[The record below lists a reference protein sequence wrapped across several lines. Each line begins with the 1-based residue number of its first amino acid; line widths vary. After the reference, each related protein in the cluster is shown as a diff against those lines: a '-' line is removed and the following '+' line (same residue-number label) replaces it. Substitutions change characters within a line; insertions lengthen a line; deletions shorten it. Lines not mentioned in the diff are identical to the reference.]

1 MFEVQYISRE
11 NLQMKRTNIYLGDVQ
26 HKRLKVIAKK
36 MGLKVSEI
44 IRRMIDE
51 GLQKYDKTERR

>member
-1 MFEVQYISRE
+1 MR
-11 NLQMKRTNIYLGDVQ
+11 RTNIYLGDAQ
-26 HKRLKVIAKK
+26 HKRLKVIGKK

-51 GLQKYDKTERR
+51 GLKRYERTVGR

>member
-1 MFEVQYISRE
+1 
-11 NLQMKRTNIYLGDVQ
+11 MKRTNIYLGDIQ
-26 HKRLKVIAKK
+26 HKKLKALRKK

-51 GLQKYDKTERR
+51 GLKKYERRAK

>member
-1 MFEVQYISRE
+1 
-11 NLQMKRTNIYLGDVQ
+11 MKRTNIYLSDVQ
-26 HKRLKVIAKK
+26 HKKLKAMGKK

-51 GLQKYDKTERR
+51 GLERFEKKGRRQ